1 MLPPSMM
8 PFYMQR
14 RTLMMGMLAAGAGM
28 AVALRPSPG
37 SVPPGLIPFG
47 AYDPAGDFADETDFT
62 IEHVFLPW
70 EDVAIT
76 SLFDADRYAMDRNRA
91 LLVTLEPWTWSRSER
106 NTARALRDGIAD
118 GAYDATMRSICEVLA
133 ALNSPLTLRW
143 GHEMDDDNGQ
153 FIWAGWRPDDYI
165 AAYRRMMDIAR
176 DAVPGINLMW
186 SPLGDAGMEDYY
198 PGDDYVDLTGLS
210 VFGLQAWD
218 HANYNRDRSFAEIL
232 EPRYA
237 RAETF
242 GKPIVVAELGY
253 SGDAAYVAAWNNAVR
268 SQAAQFPALV
278 GVVYFNYPEVYD
290 WPQGFGRPDWRI
302 GDRIVTIAS

>member
-1 MLPPSMM
+1 MLPPPMM
-8 PFYMQR
+8 PSYMQR

-218 HANYNRDRSFAEIL
+218 RANYNRDRSFAEISPV
-232 EPRYA
+232 E
-237 RAETF
+237 RAIMWIGVYEMQHCPDVPWRVVLNECIELAKDF
-242 GKPIVVAELGY
+242 GGTDGHK
-253 SGDAAYVAAWNNAVR
+253 YVNAVLNGLAPELR
-268 SQAAQFPALV
+268 SAEVQADRQS
-278 GVVYFNYPEVYD
+278 
-290 WPQGFGRPDWRI
+290 GR
-302 GDRIVTIAS
+302 AK